1 MVQKFVDFTCGEPPK
16 RDIPAEKYVQ
26 KFAENDNAFL
36 WKALHEAIYKC
47 VISGNSIE
55 RFNNTLF
62 AKIFFGVDDISN
74 LNICPFEFSK
84 NGILCVK
91 RNINLRLLYSRYEVS
106 DSIKATYNAL
116 YEMND
121 KTLGPDMNNV
131 NKLITTFSNSS
142 IKIGW
147 NLKYNYSGNCNIY
160 RQVPRYYAERA
171 TPYDMK
177 CNREF
182 MELLQMEHVYQTFE

>member
-1 MVQKFVDFTCGEPPK
+1 M
-16 RDIPAEKYVQ
+16 
-26 KFAENDNAFL
+26 

-47 VISGNSIE
+47 VISGDSIE

-74 LNICPFEFSK
+74 LNNCPFEFSK

-91 RNINLRLLYSRYEVS
+91 RNINLRLLYSRREVS
-106 DSIKATYNAL
+106 DSIEATYNAL

-121 KTLGPDMNNV
+121 KTLGPDMNDV
-131 NKLITTFSNSS
+131 NKVITTFSNSS
-142 IKIGW
+142 IKVGW

-160 RQVPRYYAERA
+160 R
-171 TPYDMK
+171 
-177 CNREF
+177 
-182 MELLQMEHVYQTFE
+182 

>member
-1 MVQKFVDFTCGEPPK
+1 M
-16 RDIPAEKYVQ
+16 
-26 KFAENDNAFL
+26 

-47 VISGNSIE
+47 DISGNSIE

-74 LNICPFEFSK
+74 LNTCPFEFSK

-91 RNINLRLLYSRYEVS
+91 RNINLRLLYSRREVS

-121 KTLGPDMNNV
+121 KTLGPDMNDV
-131 NKLITTFSNSS
+131 NKVITTFSNSS

-147 NLKYNYSGNCNIY
+147 DLKYNYSGDCYIY
-160 RQVPRYYAERA
+160 R
-171 TPYDMK
+171 
-177 CNREF
+177 
-182 MELLQMEHVYQTFE
+182 